1 MAWKTLNADDMLSAL
16 TQPER
21 DLFGQGDSASN
32 SADRLDAILNWVVSK
47 VRGKVAAC
55 AQNRDN
61 EGPSGTI
68 PEELYG
74 DAIAI
79 ARFQLLTSFPA
90 GKVFLDEGRM
100 RAYTDAIKNLD
111 DAAACTIAIES
122 SVPGNLYTG
131 DASAFGSRDDA
142 LCDPVLSRNR
152 NVINFGFWK

>member
-21 DLFGQGDSASN
+21 DLFGQGDSAST
-32 SADRLDAILNWVVSK
+32 SADRLDAILEWVVSQ

-61 EGPSGTI
+61 VGLAGTI

-79 ARFQLLTSFPA
+79 ARFQLLTAFPA
-90 GKVFLDEGRM
+90 GKVFLDDGRM
-100 RAYTDAIKNLD
+100 RAYTDALQHLD
-111 DAAACTIAIES
+111 DAAACTIAIEG
-122 SVPGNLYTG
+122 SVPGDTYAG
-131 DASAFGSRDDA
+131 DSSAFGSRDDA
-142 LCDPVLSRNR
+142 LCDPRMRGNR
-152 NVINFGFWK
+152 NVIDFGFWK